1 MVDTFIF
8 DEMSPYW
15 SNNYDFNKTFI
26 EMQTDW
32 IYDLIKA
39 NGYVY
44 LDKIY
49 DNFAVNCNPYK
60 SNDCIQ
66 YGIND
71 FMLSWRDLG
80 NNRFEIRIYY

>member
-1 MVDTFIF
+1 MVYYGGAIKMVDTFIF

-15 SNNYDFNKTFI
+15 SNN
-26 EMQTDW
+26 
-32 IYDLIKA
+32 YDLIKA

-49 DNFAVNCNPYK
+49 DNFAVNWNPDK
-60 SNDCIQ
+60 SNDCIR

-80 NNRFEIRIYY
+80 NSRFEIRIYY